1 MLEKLDR
8 KRVYLPLNRIQ
19 PPTWAS
25 NSPVF
30 ADTPLTRLFL
40 KDTDGHPRA
49 VELREDEPNITEFA
63 NTIFEGLRD
72 RYREAI
78 AVLSRHSG
86 PVVES

>member
-40 KDTDGHPRA
+40 KDIDGHPRA
-49 VELREDEPNITEFA
+49 VELLAETPAEFREDEPNITEFA

-72 RYREAI
+72 R
-78 AVLSRHSG
+78 
-86 PVVES
+86 